1 MSDQRILPYP
11 SFKNINGDSI
21 IGTGNLVVSA
31 AAAWGGIT
39 GTLSSQTDLQTAL
52 NAKGVKPLV
61 KNGSVTRNGTITTDQ
76 DWFDTPAAFA
86 LEAGKKYYVRGWI
99 QMSGQGA
106 TSHAIRVGF
115 TATGGLTFTD
125 YYWQTNGTKAAVNAA
140 AVAASATHRT
150 TLTSTINCTAA
161 NATNGGIVA
170 VEGFFHVNAAG
181 SLTPIFSFSAA
192 PSAASF
198 TAKTFML
205 IQEL

>member
-76 DWFDTPAAFA
+76 DWFDTPA
-86 LEAGKKYYVRGWI
+86 
-99 QMSGQGA
+99 
-106 TSHAIRVGF
+106 
-115 TATGGLTFTD
+115 
-125 YYWQTNGTKAAVNAA
+125 
-140 AVAASATHRT
+140 SATHRT